1 MLIKKNTVISI
12 EYELFDLQGKLI
24 EKTPDPISYL
34 HGGFH
39 GIFET
44 VEKALEGK
52 KLGESVSVRMEPE
65 QAFGD
70 FDEKLVLIEPREK
83 FPTEVKV
90 GMQFQ
95 GHKEESGGTAL
106 YTVTDIAE
114 DKVVV
119 DGNHPLAGVGLL
131 FKCKVK
137 SIRAATAEEISHGH
151 VHGEGGHHH

>member
-24 EKTPDPISYL
+24 EKTPNPISYL

-39 GIFET
+39 GIFEV

>member
-39 GIFET
+39 GIFEV

-70 FDEKLVLIEPREK
+70 FDEKLILIEPREK
-83 FPTEVKV
+83 FPADVKV

-95 GHKEESGGTAL
+95 GHKEESGGTVL

>member
-24 EKTPDPISYL
+24 EKNPDPISYL

-39 GIFET
+39 GIFEV

-70 FDEKLVLIEPREK
+70 FDEKLILIEPREK
-83 FPTEVKV
+83 FPAEIKV

-95 GHKEESGGTAL
+95 GHKEESGRTAL

>member
-1 MLIKKNTVISI
+1 MLAKKNMVVSI
-12 EYELFDLQGKLI
+12 EYQLFDLQGKLI
-24 EKTPDPISYL
+24 EKTSKPISYL
-34 HGGFH
+34 HGGFK
-39 GIFET
+39 GVFEV
-44 VEKALEGK
+44 VEKSLEGK
-52 KLGESVSVRMEPE
+52 QVGDSVEIRMEPE
-65 QAFGD
+65 DAFGD
-70 FDEKLVLIEPREK
+70 FDEKLILIEPREK
-83 FPTEVKV
+83 FPSDIKV

>member
-1 MLIKKNTVISI
+1 MVVSI
-12 EYELFDLQGKLI
+12 EYQLFDLQGKLI
-24 EKTPDPISYL
+24 EQTSKPISYL
-34 HGGFH
+34 HGGFK
-39 GIFET
+39 GIFEV
-44 VEKALEGK
+44 VEKSLEGK
-52 KLGESVSVRMEPE
+52 QVGDSVEIRMEPE
-65 QAFGD
+65 DAFGD
-70 FDEKLVLIEPREK
+70 FDEKLILIEPRDK
-83 FPTEVKV
+83 FPSDIKV

-95 GHKEESGGTAL
+95 GHKEESGGKAL

>member
-1 MLIKKNTVISI
+1 MLAKKNMVVSI
-12 EYELFDLQGKLI
+12 EYQLFDLQGKLI
-24 EKTPDPISYL
+24 EKTSKPISYL
-34 HGGFH
+34 HGGFK
-39 GIFET
+39 GIFEV
-44 VEKALEGK
+44 VEKSLDGK
-52 KLGESVSVRMEPE
+52 QVGDSVEIRMEPE
-65 QAFGD
+65 DAFGD
-70 FDEKLVLIEPREK
+70 FDEKLILIEPRDK
-83 FPTEVKV
+83 FPSDIKV

-95 GHKEESGGTAL
+95 GHKEESGGTAI